1 MNNDKIDLV
10 HRRKSEPGKWKHQW
24 AKKNTRI
31 EIKFQFPLRS
41 SVSLNLAG
49 FYWKNVCLE
58 YWPLWHSHYT
68 LTLTVTAGPLP
79 VIRKYFE
86 IGSKFRWKFLLCE
99 KGFFFFSSLV
109 ILLVNVLHVYLHYWI
124 MWLHDYMTK
133 CPIKNTPLGNNTI
146 LHLFV
151 NTHHYCAR
159 VTELRKANLIIRK
172 SCFCNQN
179 FIISWC

>member
-79 VIRKYFE
+79 VIRKYLALNLGENFYCVKKVVFLFF
-86 IGSKFRWKFLLCE
+86 ISYSFSKCFTCV
-99 KGFFFFSSLV
+99 SSL
-109 ILLVNVLHVYLHYWI
+109 LVHVTP
-124 MWLHDYMTK
+124 WLHGHVSNKEY
-133 CPIKNTPLGNNTI
+133 PPW
-146 LHLFV
+146 
-151 NTHHYCAR
+151 
-159 VTELRKANLIIRK
+159 E
-172 SCFCNQN
+172 
-179 FIISWC
+179 